1 MHDYAD
7 QLSERQQSG
16 LLRKLRQL
24 PNGVIDLASNDY
36 LHLARN
42 PEVIETGV
50 LALKQFGAGGRSSR
64 LVSGQMSP
72 HQKLEYA
79 ITQFKHTEAALVFPS
94 GYHANL
100 SAITALAQPN
110 DFIFCDKRNHA
121 SLIDACRLASSQ
133 KAIVR
138 YFSRLKKLE
147 NLLKSTFAGHP
158 ESRRFIV
165 SDGVFSMDG
174 DLAHVPELLVLA
186 ERFDALLLLDD
197 AHGTGTLGATGH
209 GTAEYFGVKN
219 SPRIIH
225 IGTLSKA
232 IGGQGGFVAA
242 SQQIIDWLINQ
253 ARPFIYTTALN
264 PASCASAQKSF
275 EIIEREPQ
283 MAHQLRAITEQL
295 AHGLQEL
302 GWNAVLQPSPIIPV
316 IIGEAQDA
324 LKISERLLQHGI
336 WCPAIR
342 PPTVPA
348 GKSRLRLTA
357 NLSLA
362 ESDIAKVLL
371 TFKNISKSTFIPR
384 TMHV

>member
-1 MHDYAD
+1 MRDYTD
-7 QLSERQQSG
+7 QLCEREKSG
-16 LLRKLRQL
+16 LLRKLRQV
-24 PNGVIDLASNDY
+24 PNGAIDLASNDY

-42 PEVIETGV
+42 SEVIEAGIA
-50 LALKQFGAGGRSSR
+50 ALKKFGAGGRASR
-64 LVSGQMSP
+64 LVSGQFPP
-72 HQKLEYA
+72 HQQLEKTIA
-79 ITQFKHTEAALVFPS
+79 QFKHSEAALVFPS

-100 SAITALAQPN
+100 SAVTALPQPS

-133 KAIVR
+133 SINVR
-138 YFSRLKKLE
+138 YFGDLQKLR
-147 NLLKSTFAGHP
+147 NLLKSTFTQNC
-158 ESRRFIV
+158 FIV

-174 DLAHVPELLVLA
+174 DLADVPQLLNLA
-186 ERFDALLLLDD
+186 EEFDALLLLDD
-197 AHGTGTLGATGH
+197 AHGTGTLGATGR
-209 GTAEYFGVKN
+209 GTTEHFGIEN
-219 SPRIIH
+219 HPRIIN

-264 PASCASAQKSF
+264 PASCATAQKAF
-275 EIIEREPQ
+275 EIIEREPDKIN
-283 MAHQLRAITEQL
+283 QLRAITYLL
-295 AHGLQEL
+295 AQGLQEL
-302 GWNAVLQPSPIIPV
+302 GYDAILQPSPIIPV

-324 LKISERLLQHGI
+324 LNLSDQLLERGI

-357 NLSLA
+357 NLSLTQ
-362 ESDIAKVLL
+362 EDITKVLSA
-371 TFKNISKSTFIPR
+371 FKSTFR
-384 TMHV
+384 NS

>member
-1 MHDYAD
+1 MIPQMYDYAD
-7 QLSERQQSG
+7 QLYERQQSG

-24 PNGVIDLASNDY
+24 PHGAIDLASNDY
-36 LHLARN
+36 LHLAKN
-42 PEVIETGV
+42 PEVIEAGIA
-50 LALKQFGAGGRSSR
+50 ALKKFGAGGRASR
-64 LVSGQMSP
+64 LVSGNLLP
-72 HQKLEYA
+72 HQQLESTIA
-79 ITQFKHTEAALVFPS
+79 QFKHTEAALVFPS

-100 SAITALAQPN
+100 SAVTTLAQPG

-121 SLIDACRLASSQ
+121 SLIDACRLANAQ
-133 KAIVR
+133 NIAVR
-138 YFSRLKKLE
+138 YFGDLKKLE
-147 NLLKSTFAGHP
+147 SLLKSTFTQNC
-158 ESRRFIV
+158 FIV

-174 DLAHVPELLVLA
+174 DLADVPQLLNLA
-186 ERFDALLLLDD
+186 EEFNALLLLDD
-197 AHGTGTLGATGH
+197 AHGTGTLGATGR
-209 GTAEYFGVKN
+209 GTTEHFGIEN
-219 SPRIIH
+219 HPRIIN

-264 PASCASAQKSF
+264 PASCAAAQKAF

-283 MAHQLRAITEQL
+283 LTGQLRAIAQQL
-295 AHGLQEL
+295 AQSLQEL
-302 GWNAVLQPSPIIPV
+302 GYDAILQPSPIIPV

-324 LKISERLLQHGI
+324 LNLSEQLLERGI

-357 NLSLA
+357 NLSLTQG
-362 ESDIAKVLL
+362 DITKVLSA
-371 TFKNISKSTFIPR
+371 FKSTFR
-384 TMHV
+384 NS